1 MLKGKSILVAMFL
14 LALFAVS
21 AVSAAD
27 NATED
32 IADVGQTLSDEIISV
47 GQTQATGQAND
58 DETIGE
64 TDDGTFTALQQKIND
79 AGINAT
85 ITLSN
90 NYTYNNGFST
100 KGISINK
107 DLTIDGQGHTING
120 DHKARIFNVENGHNV
135 VFRNITFIGANAFGV
150 GGAMSGGS
158 AVNCT
163 FISNYA
169 GNDGGAMSG
178 GSAVNCTFISNSA
191 GSDGGA
197 IWGGSAV
204 NCTFISNYAGIGGGA
219 MEDGSAVNCDLIN
232 NTARSATSGAI
243 SGGSADTC
251 VCKDNSPN
259 DYAYYVTIYGPSLSV
274 ENYTSFYNSGDKLLF
289 NLSTHSGMRVTNRN
303 ITIDIFTS
311 DRYYV
316 DTYYSLSDGWVVPL
330 VPGKYIAS
338 CKATDFDMQPVTAT
352 LTIEPVNL
360 TADYTVSALDDG
372 FSVNI
377 TVSTDPAIND
387 NLTVR
392 FNGKEY
398 SVEAIN
404 GTTSFTSDKVYS
416 NDYNTEILYPGSGY
430 YNINVAVKP
439 TNVTQLNNFTYYYY
453 NDDMGSDSEKGISKV
468 QVVDADGNPIKNGV
482 VTITFGDMYKL
493 KVKTGSDGVAEFTK
507 AYMPGTYS
515 VSVQYDNKTT
525 KLGNLVLKSVVSLPK
540 LSKVSKSAKATTIK
554 ITLKGTGPI
563 KGKTVIVTFMKKQY
577 TIKTDKNG
585 VAQFKVTQSM
595 VSKLIT
601 GKTYKIRATYRMDS
615 VAQGIQILK

>member
-1 MLKGKSILVAMFL
+1 
-14 LALFAVS
+14 
-21 AVSAAD
+21 
-27 NATED
+27 
-32 IADVGQTLSDEIISV
+32 
-47 GQTQATGQAND
+47 
-58 DETIGE
+58 
-64 TDDGTFTALQQKIND
+64 
-79 AGINAT
+79 
-85 ITLSN
+85 
-90 NYTYNNGFST
+90 
-100 KGISINK
+100 
-107 DLTIDGQGHTING
+107 
-120 DHKARIFNVENGHNV
+120 
-135 VFRNITFIGANAFGV
+135 
-150 GGAMSGGS
+150 MSGGS

-360 TADYTVSALDDG
+360 TAT
-372 FSVNI
+372 N
-377 TVSTDPAIND
+377 PAIND
-387 NLTVR
+387 NLTIW
-392 FNGKEY
+392 FDGKYYPLE
-398 SVEAIN
+398 VIN
-404 GTTSFTSDKVYS
+404 GTASFTSDKVYS
-416 NDYNTEILYPGSGY
+416 NDYNTEILYPGSEY
-430 YNINVAVKP
+430 YGIIAVVKP

-585 VAQFKVTQSM
+585 VAQFKLTKAM
-595 VSKLIT
+595 VSKLGV